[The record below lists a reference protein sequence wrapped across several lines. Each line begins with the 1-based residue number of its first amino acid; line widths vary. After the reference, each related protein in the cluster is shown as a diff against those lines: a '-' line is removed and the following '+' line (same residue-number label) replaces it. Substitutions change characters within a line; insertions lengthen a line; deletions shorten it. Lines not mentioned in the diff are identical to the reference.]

1 MRNPRLSK
9 TRKQLLAIKV
19 WRTRLVLWF
28 GAMLIGLV
36 ATAMVLSGDW
46 IELLFQKMFQ
56 AMPLLPLFLTPAGF
70 LVITYLTR
78 QYVPGAAG
86 SGIPQTIAA
95 LGMKTHKQRAE
106 VLSFKIG
113 ISKGLLIL
121 FGLFSGASIGRGGP
135 TIHIGACI
143 AYSLTRF
150 ARFPHYEIG
159 RGLILAGA
167 AAGLTA
173 AFNTPLAGIMFT
185 IEEMTRR
192 YEERL
197 NSSIIL
203 VVIIAS
209 IMFLMLLGNYR
220 YIGSVEGTIT
230 HSSIFLVVAA
240 CGLMGGLVGGGF
252 SFVLIR
258 VGRLLS
264 PFKERR
270 PYRFALL
277 CGLSVAIIGIASGG
291 LTFGTGYFEIQ
302 NFIAGKFDMDME
314 YSILK
319 ILATVISYWS
329 GIPGGIFSPTLSIGA
344 GIGAEISTWFP
355 SVSTPLVILLGMAAY
370 FSGVVQTP
378 ITAAILIVEMT
389 DNVYLLLPL
398 MAVTLIANGVARYFN
413 NEPIY
418 RALAAEFLRGMK
430 TKRES

>member
-1 MRNPRLSK
+1 M
-9 TRKQLLAIKV
+9 TIKV
-19 WRTRLVLWF
+19 WRTRLVLWL
-28 GAMLIGLV
+28 GAILIGLA
-36 ATAMVLSGDW
+36 ATAMVLAGDW
-46 IELLFQKMFQ
+46 IELYFQKMFQ
-56 AMPLLPLFLTPAGF
+56 LMPLLPLFLTPAGF

-78 QYVPGAAG
+78 TYVPGAAG

-95 LGMKTHKQRAE
+95 LGMKNHQQRSQ

-173 AFNTPLAGIMFT
+173 AFNTPLAGIMFA
-185 IEEMTRR
+185 IEEMTRT

-197 NSSIIL
+197 NSSIIV

-209 IMFLMLLGNYR
+209 IIFMALLGNYR
-220 YIGSVEGTIT
+220 YIGAVEGTIT
-230 HSSIFLVVAA
+230 TSSIFLVVAV
-240 CGLMGGLVGGGF
+240 CGLLGGLVGGGF
-252 SFVLIR
+252 SFILIR

-264 PFKERR
+264 PFREKR

-302 NFIAGKFDMDME
+302 HFIAGQQSMDLE

-344 GIGAEISTWFP
+344 GIGTEISVWFP
-355 SVSTPLVILLGMAAY
+355 SVNASLVVLLGMAAY
-370 FSGVVQTP
+370 FTGVVQTP

-389 DNVYLLLPL
+389 DNIHLLLPL
-398 MAVTLIANGVARYFN
+398 LAVTLIANGASKYFN

-418 RALAAEFLRGMK
+418 RALAAEFLRAMK
-430 TKRES
+430 LNKTSK